1 MAVSGRFSRRLR
13 DEHDDQ
19 LPLPAG
25 PISNGEFVPAESGAR
40 DKAVNELVRRA
51 IDESA
56 RRTGVDRR
64 RFLQGAG
71 AVAAS
76 LAVFELAGCSSAPA
90 SKLRAAP
97 RHGPGGTFAV
107 PPPEDTAACQQALT
121 GSEFIFDVHTH
132 HVIPGGPWVQ
142 EAPETT
148 SLVLSMLPPGCSD
161 TPQLDC
167 VDRASY
173 LHDLFLASETTVAV
187 LTDVPNSGPGNAP
200 IPFPDAI
207 RTQAITAGLTR
218 GGASRLLVENVIA
231 PNVGPVEATL
241 EEMSG
246 AVTSGPPAA
255 FKVYTAWSPSGQG
268 FSLEDPAIGLPT
280 VQHAHDLGVKV
291 FVAHKGLPLVNFD
304 PQFNHPD
311 DIVAVSRLFPDMS
324 FLVYHAAWDPS
335 HVEGPY
341 DPTAT
346 IGIDTLL
353 AALDRHNVP
362 PNDNVWVD
370 VATMWRQLLTKP
382 DQAAHALGKLLSRVG
397 AQRVL
402 WGTDAIWYGS
412 PEPQIMAMKAFE
424 ITPEFQDLYQYPAL
438 TDELKT
444 HLFGLNAAELFGI
457 DPVATRCGLVE
468 DPLTSNIDEAA
479 QLRDEGAL
487 PSPWRPNGPT
497 TRRQVLDWLSSSVT
511 AWAPP

>member
-1 MAVSGRFSRRLR
+1 MVRDMAVTGRFSRRLR
-13 DEHDDQ
+13 DGRDDQ

-25 PISNGEFVPAESGAR
+25 PISNGEFVPAASGTR
-40 DKAVNELVRRA
+40 DRAVNDVVRRA

-142 EAPETT
+142 NAPETT

-187 LTDVPNSGPGNAP
+187 LTDVPNSGSGNAP
-200 IPFPDAI
+200 IPFPDALS
-207 RTQAITAGLTR
+207 TQAIAAGLTR
-218 GGASRLLVENVIA
+218 GGASRLLVENIIA
-231 PNVGPVEATL
+231 PNVGQVEATL

-246 AVTSGPPAA
+246 AAASGPPAA

-268 FSLEDPAIGLPT
+268 F
-280 VQHAHDLGVKV
+280 
-291 FVAHKGLPLVNFD
+291 
-304 PQFNHPD
+304 
-311 DIVAVSRLFPDMS
+311 RC
-324 FLVYHAAWDPS
+324 
-335 HVEGPY
+335 
-341 DPTAT
+341 
-346 IGIDTLL
+346 
-353 AALDRHNVP
+353 R
-362 PNDNVWVD
+362 
-370 VATMWRQLLTKP
+370 
-382 DQAAHALGKLLSRVG
+382 
-397 AQRVL
+397 
-402 WGTDAIWYGS
+402 
-412 PEPQIMAMKAFE
+412 
-424 ITPEFQDLYQYPAL
+424 TP
-438 TDELKT
+438 
-444 HLFGLNAAELFGI
+444 
-457 DPVATRCGLVE
+457 
-468 DPLTSNIDEAA
+468 
-479 QLRDEGAL
+479 
-487 PSPWRPNGPT
+487 
-497 TRRQVLDWLSSSVT
+497 
-511 AWAPP
+511 